1 MARILV
7 ASDWA
12 PIRALEPVVS
22 RDPQAVYGDMLPVLR
37 AADLR
42 IVNCE
47 CALTAASRPVWKSG
61 AVFKGL
67 PGPCRRP
74 DRGPVRGRLPGQ

>member
-1 MARILV
+1 MSAGSSSAGASFLSSDLVSVLV

-12 PIRALEPVVS
+12 PIRAFDPVILG
-22 RDPQAVYGDMLPVLR
+22 DPAAVYGDMLPVLR

-47 CALTAASRPVWKSG
+47 CALTSAS
-61 AVFKGL
+61 
-67 PGPCRRP
+67 
-74 DRGPVRGRLPGQ
+74 GPV